1 MITVLDNA
9 ALYTFVLFG
18 KSLIFNNNNAYLYYG
33 LGHAVMTNC
42 PKKKKVRIKE
52 RNCDLTNAYVHHGLT
67 DGLCSM
73 SCHPRTQTD
82 KAYT

>member
-1 MITVLDNA
+1 MLDSA
-9 ALYTFVLFG
+9 ARYTFVLFG

-42 PKKKKVRIKE
+42 PKKKKRIRE
-52 RNCDLTNAYVHHGLT
+52 RNYDLTNAYVHHGLT

-73 SCHPRTQTD
+73 SSHARTQTD
-82 KAYT
+82 EAYT